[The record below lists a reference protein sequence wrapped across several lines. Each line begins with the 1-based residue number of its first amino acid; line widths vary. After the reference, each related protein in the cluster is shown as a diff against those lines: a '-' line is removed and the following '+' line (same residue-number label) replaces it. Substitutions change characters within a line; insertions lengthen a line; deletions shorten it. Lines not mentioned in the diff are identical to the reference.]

1 MALAAIIGK
10 YRLHERPDYPQDRTI
25 TPAHSAAPRKMNGK
39 DLLPIEPVNEKTPSF
54 HWMMGCG
61 DYTRE
66 LGYMLRRVG
75 IQWDNLDKY
84 PKY

>member
-1 MALAAIIGK
+1 MLFKPYSVFESAFSYAV
-10 YRLHERPDYPQDRTI
+10 PDE
-25 TPAHSAAPRKMNGK
+25 
-39 DLLPIEPVNEKTPSF
+39 LVNEKMPGF
-54 HWMMGCG
+54 HWMMGYG

-84 PKY
+84 PKS